1 MRRVASS
8 WALIV
13 CSLVI
18 ASAGFAQQA
27 SITAV
32 PNLIRFGGTLKDAQG
47 APLASSTVGLTFAI
61 YKQQDGGAAVWME
74 TQSVATDGGGNYSA
88 LLGSTTAAGLP
99 GDLFSQQEQR
109 WLGVQVQG
117 QAEEPRVLLV
127 SVPYAFKAHEAE
139 TLGGKSVSDFVLV
152 NGASSSANG
161 TSTTQT
167 GPNTANSLPASC
179 GSHQKGRSQCWADEL
194 QRLDHRPD
202 CRRHTDWYRS
212 GSHSLGSPRR
222 VWWEPRPRPPARRLA
237 WKAGRQAQADME
249 FMAM

>member
-1 MRRVASS
+1 MRRVR
-8 WALIV
+8 L
-13 CSLVI
+13 
-18 ASAGFAQQA
+18 
-27 SITAV
+27 
-32 PNLIRFGGTLKDAQG
+32 
-47 APLASSTVGLTFAI
+47 LASSTVGVTFAI

-74 TQSVATDGGGNYSA
+74 TQSVATDGSGNYSV
-88 LLGSTTAAGLP
+88 LLGSTTAAGTA

-109 WLGVQVQG
+109 WLGVQVEG

-167 GPNTANSLPASC
+167 GPNTANSLPASN
-179 GSHQKGRSQCWADEL
+179 GTRKGAASDWADEL

-202 CRRHTDWYRS
+202 CRCHTDWYRS
-212 GSHSLGSPRR
+212 GRERHLT
-222 VWWEPRPRPPARRLA
+222 
-237 WKAGRQAQADME
+237 Q
-249 FMAM
+249 